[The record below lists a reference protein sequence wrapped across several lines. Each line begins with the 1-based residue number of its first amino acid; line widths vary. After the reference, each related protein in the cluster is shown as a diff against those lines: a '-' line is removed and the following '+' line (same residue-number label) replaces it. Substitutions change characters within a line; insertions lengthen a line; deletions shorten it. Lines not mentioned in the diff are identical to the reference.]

1 MGAIKAVSKTA
12 IAALLGFGLF
22 TSAQANADSAEL
34 QPFSADQMANP
45 LKPFTAD
52 SEDSTP
58 AASATTS
65 SVAKTDQGSGYTKP
79 NSDVPFDNALT
90 TASNIFGDKKVT
102 NNQSNGVVSTPK
114 DYANDVDA
122 ANDLRGITPIN
133 NMVTSLGKFTGSL
146 HNLSNTNKQTDVK
159 AAPTSITAL
168 GANSKDVNAAQFNT
182 DGLTHTQLSNNG
194 EAMDQYY
201 DPATKALSLVLN
213 GKVVT
218 ISNGDYTVATGADGK
233 QYKIFNPGTGSALVQ
248 DEDFAEKKAVADESE
263 KMTGNNIFPKLAVTA
278 ILGLDSVLQVISNVT
293 VGIIDAIWTGI
304 NVVAFGLAS
313 IATATWFGALVG
325 IPVQA
330 LVGAS
335 FLAQN
340 AFRESWRLADRAR
353 RIALYSL
360 IPALVS
366 PAYLAQIINNYNT
379 NRVANGTDSDNA
391 ANADQ
396 KAITEPDAV
405 NGKANQASAAS
416 IMDAIYEGTFLGTEG
431 VMNTAT
437 AAAWGL
443 GNLAL
448 NGATFG
454 IGALTTGL
462 GAIPIAGGIAQAI
475 GTPITIA
482 GAIAGS
488 VAYDAENV
496 ADDARRAYNKS
507 MLIGALWADGAAR
520 AADSYNAV
528 VDAANTGDATVYKLA

>member
-12 IAALLGFGLF
+12 IAALLGLGLF

-79 NSDVPFDNALT
+79 NSDVPFNNALT

-146 HNLSNTNKQTDVK
+146 HNLSNTNKQTEVT

-304 NVVAFGLAS
+304 NVVAYGLAS

-454 IGALTTGL
+454 VGALTAGL

-475 GTPITIA
+475 GAPIAIA